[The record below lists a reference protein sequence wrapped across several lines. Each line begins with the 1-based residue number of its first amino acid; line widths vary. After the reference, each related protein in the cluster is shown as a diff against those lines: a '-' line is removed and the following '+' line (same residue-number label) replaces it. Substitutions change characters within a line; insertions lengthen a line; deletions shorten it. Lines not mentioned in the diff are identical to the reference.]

1 MHDVLAPGEGD
12 GQEPAGT
19 LVAAARDVAARVLAP
34 AAEDTD
40 RAPIVPRS
48 HLDALAAAGLFGL
61 SCPPAA
67 RLPATR
73 EIFEALSG
81 ACGVTFFVWV
91 QHHAPV
97 RMLAGSA
104 NHALR
109 DRHLPDLCSGRVLG
123 GVAFAYLRRPGPP
136 AVVAREVPGGYRIDG
151 EAPWVTSWGLAGLY
165 SVAARLND
173 RVLYF
178 LTEPAASPQM
188 RPSAPLAL
196 AAMGAS
202 SSVRLTFDGLFVPED
217 DLLATLDFEEWQA
230 RDRTATAWPNPAAFG
245 IAATCIRLL
254 AESAGDAAGALA
266 EKVDDCRRRPTGWP
280 TQAAPT
286 RPTSKPRSRPGP
298 RAWRSQ
304 SGLRLRWSC
313 RPAAGAWRRATR
325 PSACFGRR
333 RSSPSR
339 PRLRRCAGPR
349 SLSSRGAERRP
360 ARPPLRTG
368 RTPDPR
374 PASGPWS

>member
-1 MHDVLAPGEGD
+1 VHDVLAPGGGG
-12 GQEPAGT
+12 GQEPVAGT
-19 LVAAARDVAARVLAP
+19 LVAAAHDVAARVLAP
-34 AAEDTD
+34 TAEETD
-40 RAPIVPRS
+40 RAPIVPSS

-67 RLPATR
+67 PLPATR

-136 AVVAREVPGGYRIDG
+136 VVVARRVPGGYRIDG

-165 SVAARLND
+165 SVAARLDD

-178 LTEPAASPQM
+178 LTEPTASAQM

-202 SSVRLTFDGLFVPED
+202 STVRLTFDGLFVPED
-217 DLLATLDFEEWQA
+217 DLLATMDFEDWQA
-230 RDRTATAWPNPAAFG
+230 RDRAATAWPNPAAFG

-254 AESAGDAAGALA
+254 AESAGHAAGALA
-266 EKVDDCRRRPTGWP
+266 EQVDDCRRRSYGLADSGRTDEAHLEA
-280 TQAAPT
+280 QVEARAESLALAVRAAT
-286 RPTSKPRSRPGP
+286 
-298 RAWRSQ
+298 A
-304 SGLRLRWSC
+304 LVV
-313 RPAAGAWRRATR
+313 AAGGRGMASGHPAQRLLREAAFFTIQAQTPALRRATL
-325 PSACFGRR
+325 AQLT
-333 RSSPSR
+333 RS
-339 PRLRRCAGPR
+339 
-349 SLSSRGAERRP
+349 
-360 ARPPLRTG
+360 
-368 RTPDPR
+368 
-374 PASGPWS
+374 

>member
-1 MHDVLAPGEGD
+1 MHDVLSPGEGD
-12 GQEPAGT
+12 GQEPAGA

-136 AVVAREVPGGYRIDG
+136 AVVARRVPGGYRIDG

-165 SVAARLND
+165 SVAARLDD

-178 LTEPAASPQM
+178 LKEAVASAQM

-202 SSVRLTFDGLFVPED
+202 STVRLSFDGLFVPED
-217 DLLATLDFEEWQA
+217 DLLVTLDFEEWQA
-230 RDRTATAWPNPAAFG
+230 RDRAATAWPNPAAFG

-266 EKVDDCRRRPTGWP
+266 EKVDDCRRRSYGLADTGRTDAAHLEAQVEARAESLALAVRAATALVVSAGGRGMASGHP
-280 TQAAPT
+280 AQRLLREAAFFTIQAQT
-286 RPTSKPRSRPGP
+286 
-298 RAWRSQ
+298 
-304 SGLRLRWSC
+304 
-313 RPAAGAWRRATR
+313 PALRRATL
-325 PSACFGRR
+325 AQLT
-333 RSSPSR
+333 RS
-339 PRLRRCAGPR
+339 
-349 SLSSRGAERRP
+349 
-360 ARPPLRTG
+360 
-368 RTPDPR
+368 
-374 PASGPWS
+374 